1 MFIVSKGFSKSFKVS
16 LTDAKRDDS
25 ISKCKC
31 WPKCMSGSIV
41 ELGRR
46 GNFLGGS
53 SQWWNFGTL
62 EGKGERSLPP
72 LLIDDNFPVGQQIG
86 FLNDVSKK
94 AEIVCRR
101 RHNQQIVIN
110 MIKLIMFLLPKWTLV
125 NQQFCYFQKCCIV
138 LNVFRQIFGL
148 EDDK

>member
-1 MFIVSKGFSKSFKVS
+1 MD
-16 LTDAKRDDS
+16 LLND
-25 ISKCKC
+25 
-31 WPKCMSGSIV
+31 
-41 ELGRR
+41 
-46 GNFLGGS
+46 
-53 SQWWNFGTL
+53 GTL

-138 LNVFRQIFGL
+138 HNVFGQIFGL

>member
-1 MFIVSKGFSKSFKVS
+1 M
-16 LTDAKRDDS
+16 
-25 ISKCKC
+25 
-31 WPKCMSGSIV
+31 

-53 SQWWNFGTL
+53 SQGWNFGTL

-72 LLIDDNFPVGQQIG
+72 LLIDDNFPVEQQIG

-101 RHNQQIVIN
+101 RHNQQIVMNILCLYLS
-110 MIKLIMFLLPKWTLV
+110 LIMFLLLRSLV
-125 NQQFCYFQKCCIV
+125 PS
-138 LNVFRQIFGL
+138 LL
-148 EDDK
+148 L